1 VKRFNLVGM
10 AALAALIG
18 GTAARGADE
27 AKFEL
32 TIRNHLFEPTEL
44 TVPAGQRLVI
54 TVHNAD
60 SSPEEFESSALN
72 VEKVISA
79 GRQVIVRVGPLAAG
93 RYEFIG
99 EFHRDT
105 AKGAL
110 IVVAP

>member
-1 VKRFNLVGM
+1 MNGFRLAGV
-10 AALAALIG
+10 AALLALIG
-18 GTAARGADE
+18 GGAALGAEE
-27 AKFEL
+27 ARFEL
-32 TIRNHLFEPTEL
+32 TILDHRFEPAEL

-72 VEKVISA
+72 VEKIVSA
-79 GRQVIVRVGPLAAG
+79 GRQVVVRVGPLAAG

-99 EFHRDT
+99 EFHRET

-110 IVVAP
+110 VAVP